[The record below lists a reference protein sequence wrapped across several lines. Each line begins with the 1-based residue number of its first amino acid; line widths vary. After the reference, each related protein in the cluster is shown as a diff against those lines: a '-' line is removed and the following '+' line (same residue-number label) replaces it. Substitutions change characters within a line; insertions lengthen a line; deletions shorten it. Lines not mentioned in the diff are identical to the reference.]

1 MGLLLY
7 STSMDDWFSR
17 CRITLQESIIL
28 NENQLQ
34 QLKLH
39 ANNKN
44 PNESCALLFG
54 KVEDNSVKVNDLF
67 LAENIDDSPINFTI
81 SNEELLKGYKIA
93 EEKQLDVAAIFHS
106 HPHSEAYPSRT
117 DQKFMYTNPVVW
129 IIYSNSSDEFKAYV
143 LESEIKEIS
152 IVIS

>member
-1 MGLLLY
+1 
-7 STSMDDWFSR
+7 MDDWFSR
-17 CRITLQESIIL
+17 SRIILQKSIIL
-28 NENQLQ
+28 NKDQINQL
-34 QLKLH
+34 KAH
-39 ANNKN
+39 AKNKK

-54 KVEDNSVKVNDLF
+54 KIEDNTVKVNDLF

-106 HPHSEAYPSRT
+106 HPLSDAYPSAT
-117 DQKFMYTNPVVW
+117 DQKFMDTNPVVW
-129 IIYSNSSDEFKAYV
+129 IIYSNTSDEFKAYV
-143 LESEIKEIS
+143 LESEIKEIP

>member
-7 STSMDDWFSR
+7 STSLDDWFSR
-17 CRITLQESIIL
+17 CRITLQEFIIL
-28 NENQLQ
+28 NED
-34 QLKLH
+34 QLKQLKSH
-39 ANNKN
+39 ADSKK

-54 KVEDNSVKVNDLF
+54 KIEDNKVKVNDLF

-106 HPHSEAYPSRT
+106 HPNSEAYPSST
-117 DQKFMYTNPVVW
+117 DQKFMDTNPVVW
-129 IIYSNSSDEFKAYV
+129 IIYSNSLDEFKAYV
-143 LESEIKEIS
+143 LESEIKEIP
-152 IVIS
+152 IIIS